1 MNILLQLLIILFLA
15 KIFGEMIERSGFPSI
30 IGEIFAGLFLG
41 TFFATFMLQQ
51 DSDII
56 PFFAELGAI
65 FLLFTA
71 GYKEVHI
78 SELKA
83 ASKIALIPTLGG
95 IAVPFAFGYFL
106 GNAFGFGF
114 LESLFMGVAFSPT
127 SIGVV
132 VKTLIDFNYLSSKPG
147 SLMLTSAIFDDI
159 IGLFLLAVVVTI
171 ATYDQLPSGMQV
183 LIIAARIIAFL
194 IIMAVLG
201 SRIFPRLFIYIHR
214 MHVKESIFAFVVMI
228 ALFSAYLAEVFGLHA
243 VIGAFIGGVLISEI
257 PFAKLEDVQSKVSGF
272 AYGIFVPVFFAF
284 IGLSVDIGAV
294 QSAGLFAI
302 LVVVLALSGKVIGGF
317 IGTRLIGFDSHDS
330 LIFGVGIIPRA
341 GVELVII
348 SIGREMGI
356 IGNEVF
362 SAIVLMVAVSVVVSP
377 VLLKFAIESKER
389 GMNRELNR
397 EMNG

>member
-1 MNILLQLLIILFLA
+1 MNFLLQLLLILFLA
-15 KIFGEMIERSGFPSI
+15 KIFGEIIERSGFPSI
-30 IGEIFAGLFLG
+30 LGEILAGLFLG
-41 TFFATFMLQQ
+41 ILFANTMLQPNNE
-51 DSDII
+51 II
-56 PFFAELGAI
+56 SFFAELGAI

-147 SLMLTSAIFDDI
+147 SVMLTSAIFDDI

-171 ATYDQLPSGMQV
+171 ATYDKLPSGMQL
-183 LIIAARIIAFL
+183 LIIAAKLIAYL
-194 IIMAVLG
+194 IIMAILG
-201 SRIFPRLFIYIHR
+201 SRVFPLLFTYIHR
-214 MHVKESIFAFVVMI
+214 MHVKESIFTFVVMI
-228 ALFSAYLAEVFGLHA
+228 ALFSGYLAELFGLHA
-243 VIGAFIGGVLISEI
+243 VIGAFIGGALISDI
-257 PFAKLEDVQSKVSGF
+257 PFAKLEDIQSKVSGL
-272 AYGIFVPVFFAF
+272 AYGIFVPIFFAF
-284 IGLSVDIGAV
+284 IGLSVDIRAV
-294 QSAGLFAI
+294 QSAGMFAL
-302 LVVVLALSGKVIGGF
+302 LVVLLALTGKLIGGF
-317 IGTRLIGFDSHDS
+317 IGTKLVGFDYRDS
-330 LIFGVGIIPRA
+330 LIFGVGIMPRA

-356 IGNEVF
+356 IGGEVF

-377 VLLKFAIESKER
+377 ALLKFAIGSKER
-389 GMNRELNR
+389 SKTGVS
-397 EMNG
+397 

>member
-1 MNILLQLLIILFLA
+1 MNILLQLLLILFLA
-15 KIFGEMIERSGFPSI
+15 KIFGEIIERSGFPSTL
-30 IGEIFAGLFLG
+30 GEILAGLFLG
-41 TFFATFMLQQ
+41 TFFASFILQP
-51 DSDII
+51 DSEII

-83 ASKIALIPTLGG
+83 ATKIALIPTLGG
-95 IAVPFAFGYFL
+95 VAVPFAFGYIL

-132 VKTLIDFNYLSSKPG
+132 VKTLIDFDYLSSKPG

-171 ATYDQLPSGMQV
+171 ATYDKLPTGMQL
-183 LIIAARIIAFL
+183 LIIATKIIVFL
-194 IIMAVLG
+194 LIMAILG
-201 SRIFPRLFIYIHR
+201 SKVFLKIFTYIHR
-214 MHVKESIFAFVVMI
+214 MHVKESIFSFVVMI

-243 VIGAFIGGVLISEI
+243 VIGAFIGGVLISDI

-272 AYGIFVPVFFAF
+272 AYGIFVPFFFAF
-284 IGLSVDIGAV
+284 IGLSVDISV
-294 QSAGLFAI
+294 VKTAGLFAI
-302 LVVVLALSGKVIGGF
+302 LVVILALSGKLIGGF
-317 IGTRLIGFDSHDS
+317 IGTKLIGFDSRDS
-330 LIFGVGIIPRA
+330 LIFGVGVMPRA

-356 IGNEVF
+356 IGGEVF

-377 VLLKFAIESKER
+377 AMLKFAIESKER
-389 GMNRELNR
+389 AKAVSS
-397 EMNG
+397 

>member
-1 MNILLQLLIILFLA
+1 MNILLQLLLILFLA
-15 KIFGEMIERSGFPSI
+15 KIFGEIVERSGFPSI
-30 IGEIFAGLFLG
+30 LGEILAGLFLG
-41 TFFATFMLQQ
+41 TFFASFMLHP
-51 DSDII
+51 DSEII

-95 IAVPFAFGYFL
+95 IAIPFAFGYFL

-132 VKTLIDFNYLSSKPG
+132 VKTLIDFDYLSSKPG
-147 SLMLTSAIFDDI
+147 SVMLTSAIFDDI

-171 ATYDQLPSGMQV
+171 ATYDKLPSGMQL
-183 LIIAARIIAFL
+183 LIIAAKIIIFL
-194 IIMAVLG
+194 MVMAILG
-201 SRIFPRLFIYIHR
+201 SKVFPKIFTYIHR

-228 ALFSAYLAEVFGLHA
+228 ALFSAYLAEIFGLHA
-243 VIGAFIGGVLISEI
+243 VIGAFIGGVLISDI

-272 AYGIFVPVFFAF
+272 AYGIFVPFFFAF
-284 IGLSVDIGAV
+284 IGLSVDISV
-294 QSAGLFAI
+294 IKTAGLFAI
-302 LVVVLALSGKVIGGF
+302 LVVVLALSGKLIGGF
-317 IGTRLIGFDSHDS
+317 IGTKLIGFDSRDS
-330 LIFGVGIIPRA
+330 LIFGVGVMPRA

-356 IGNEVF
+356 IGGEVF

-377 VLLKFAIESKER
+377 MMLKFAIESKER
-389 GMNRELNR
+389 SKT
-397 EMNG
+397 